1 MKSRFEN
8 LVHET
13 AKEGL
18 KMKKFAAINS
28 VIPDRIK
35 KRMSSRRVSPL
46 AMGVNPLLLLKE
58 TVERDQPREAKRSWE
73 NATQKALYE
82 RANN

>member
-1 MKSRFEN
+1 
-8 LVHET
+8 
-13 AKEGL
+13 
-18 KMKKFAAINS
+18 MKKFAATNS
-28 VIPDRIK
+28 IIPDRIK
-35 KRMSSRRVSPL
+35 KRMTSRRVSPL

-58 TVERDQPREAKRSWE
+58 TEERDQPLEAKRSWE

>member
-1 MKSRFEN
+1 MR
-8 LVHET
+8 
-13 AKEGL
+13 
-18 KMKKFAAINS
+18 KFSATNS

-58 TVERDQPREAKRSWE
+58 TEERDQPREAKRPWE
-73 NATQKALYE
+73 NATQKALYD
-82 RANN
+82 RADN

>member
-1 MKSRFEN
+1 MISKN

-13 AKEGL
+13 AREGL
-18 KMKKFAAINS
+18 KMKKFATTNS

-46 AMGVNPLLLLKE
+46 AMGVNPVLLLKE
-58 TVERDQPREAKRSWE
+58 KEERDQPREANRSWE
-73 NATQKALYE
+73 NATQKALYD
-82 RANN
+82 RSDD

>member
-1 MKSRFEN
+1 
-8 LVHET
+8 
-13 AKEGL
+13 
-18 KMKKFAAINS
+18 MKKFAATNG

-46 AMGVNPLLLLKE
+46 AMGVNPHLLMKE
-58 TVERDQPREAKRSWE
+58 SEERDQQREAKRSWE
-73 NATQKALYE
+73 NATQKALYD